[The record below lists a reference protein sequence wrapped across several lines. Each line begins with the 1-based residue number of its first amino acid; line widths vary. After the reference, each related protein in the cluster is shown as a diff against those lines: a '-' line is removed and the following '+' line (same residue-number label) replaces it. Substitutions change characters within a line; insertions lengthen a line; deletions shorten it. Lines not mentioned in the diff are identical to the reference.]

1 MPRHIKSRYYT
12 GQMVS
17 IRKNKKNPF
26 LRIVK
31 ALMPAVI
38 LLTLALLPAG
48 GNPQSVDIITKNG
61 NEYVSLYQVI
71 NSFDIDNS
79 FDIITQRGRLYRK
92 SSILVYQVG
101 FSVGLINGTL
111 LKSRYPVIREKGEI
125 FLPLSF
131 FLETASRFFQGI
143 ELARKGNSLTTDIS
157 AEPGPPR
164 SEPLKKAS
172 NDAITFIV
180 IDAGHGGKDPG
191 AIGSGLREKDITLKV
206 ARIVAQSLKARLSD
220 ISVRLTR
227 NRDLFI
233 PLSSRTEFAN
243 KQLQQGSNGLFVSIH
258 VNASISN
265 RISGFETYFLSQ
277 NPSNDDARTTATLE
291 NTVVV
296 MEHGDSRK
304 KYNAVDYLE
313 ALMLTTQI
321 QKESSML
328 AQSIQDQLDR
338 SISEFKS
345 RGVKKADFFVLRG
358 ALMPAALAEIGY
370 ISNGKEAAA
379 LRKQGYQKKIA
390 EGISEGIVT
399 FIKKYNSMIKN

>member
-1 MPRHIKSRYYT
+1 M
-12 GQMVS
+12 GS
-17 IRKNKKNPF
+17 IRKNDTTSRPP
-26 LRIVK
+26 RTAK
-31 ALMPAVI
+31 ASLLVLI
-38 LLTLALLPAG
+38 LWLAALLPAG
-48 GNPQSVDIITKNG
+48 GNPYSIDIVTKNG
-61 NEYVSLYQVI
+61 NEYVSLHQVI
-71 NSFDIDNS
+71 GSFDIDNS

-92 SSILVYQVG
+92 SSTLVYQVG
-101 FSVGLINGTL
+101 FSVALINGSL
-111 LKSRYPVIREKGEI
+111 LKSRCPVIREKGEI
-125 FLPLSF
+125 YLPLPF
-131 FLETASRFFQGI
+131 FVETAARFFPET
-143 ELARKGNSLTTDIS
+143 ELARKGNSFTADIS
-157 AEPGPPR
+157 GEYAPARREPPH
-164 SEPLKKAS
+164 KAS

-191 AIGSGLREKDITLKV
+191 AIGSGLKEKDITLKV
-206 ARIVAQSLKARLSD
+206 ARFVSQNLKARLSD

-227 NRDLFI
+227 NRDVFI

-277 NPSNDDARTTATLE
+277 NPSNDEARTTATLE

-328 AQSIQDQLDR
+328 AQSIQDRLDR
-338 SISEFKS
+338 SIGDFKS

-370 ISNGKEAAA
+370 ISNTKEAAA
-379 LRKQGYQKKIA
+379 LQKPGYQKKIA
-390 EGISEGIVT
+390 EGISEGIVS
-399 FIKKYNSMIKN
+399 FIKKYNGTLKN